1 MVLCEIVWGEEA
13 RTVVSSKLFAF
24 SALLTTLLL
33 LALAIFVLF
42 YKRKSHLCRLW
53 VVMSLLIAFWSF
65 GFYEVSVAKHAAI
78 ALFWSRF
85 LNLAAIF
92 IPPLYLHFIL
102 ALVNKEKEKKKVLS
116 IAYLAAMVLFLF
128 GFSPYF
134 IKDVTTALGFF
145 PHVIVPGPAYYAFI
159 AYFFG
164 VGLYVHWELLVTY
177 RASRGY
183 MRNQL
188 KYVFLASF
196 LALLGAVGSFALLFF
211 PAFPSGTFFLAW
223 YCILILFAALKHRLM
238 NFDLAMRTSLAYS
251 IIVGMLAIFFIL
263 FFLLITERFGI
274 ILKVPTM
281 MATVVAAL
289 IVAVAFQPLKE
300 KTYSLVE
307 KYLLKDKY
315 DYQVVLRDYTAAV
328 ASILDLQ
335 QLVNLVV
342 DRVVHAMPIDSSS
355 LWLLDEETGH
365 YKCKKVAKIGGTS
378 EIKATL
384 SPESALTNHLRQR
397 GKPLIKDELHR
408 LVAHHEIDQMH
419 KDFDIL
425 DAHLVLP
432 LRFHNEM
439 IGIWCL
445 GEKTSGD
452 IYSDEDIRLLTTLSH
467 QTAVALANSFLYDRI
482 MRMKDHNDNILRYMD
497 SGVVTIDKSMKITA
511 FNRRASE
518 ITEIP
523 ESEAL
528 NRSVYVLPRELAEVL
543 SHTLKHGAIFS
554 DYEIS
559 ITENGKVIPLGV
571 STSLLKGQ
579 SGVITGV
586 LAVFADLSQI
596 KKLEMEVR
604 RRERLASLGTLAAGM
619 AHEIKNPLV
628 AIKTF
633 TQLMPEKFDDEEF
646 KSKFTVLVGQEV
658 DRIDRLV
665 EQLLD
670 FARPNVPELQ
680 PVNLGEVIDETLMLL
695 DSEMSGKNIE
705 VTKDYLNAQPR
716 VAGDPERLK
725 QVFLNF
731 FLNSLESMGASG
743 RLSVT
748 LRHLPDEKSTVEVKI
763 TDTGKGIPQDIL
775 PRIFDPFFTTKEQG
789 SGLGLAVSHKILEDH
804 GAEVEVTSA
813 VDQGTTFVIRFPVLD
828 YKFEE
833 TV

>member
-1 MVLCEIVWGEEA
+1 MIWGKGVRA
-13 RTVVSSKLFAF
+13 VVSMRFFAF
-24 SALLTTLLL
+24 SALLTALLL
-33 LALAIFVLF
+33 LALALFVLF

-65 GFYEVSVAKHAAI
+65 GFYEVAVAEYKAV
-78 ALFWSRF
+78 ALFWSRL
-85 LNLAAIF
+85 LNLGAIF

-102 ALVNKEKEKKKVLS
+102 ALVGKEKEKKKILS
-116 IAYLAAMVLFLF
+116 FVYLAGAAIFLL
-128 GFSPYF
+128 GLSPYF
-134 IKDVTTALGFF
+134 IKDVIPLGFF
-145 PHVIVPGPAYYAFI
+145 PYVIVPGPAYYAFI
-159 AYFFG
+159 TYFFC
-164 VGLYVHWELLVTY
+164 VGLYVHWELLLTY

-183 MRNQL
+183 TRNQL

-211 PAFPSGTFFLAW
+211 PAFPSGTFFVAW
-223 YCILILFAALKHRLM
+223 YCVLVLFAALKHRLM

-251 IIVGMLAIFFIL
+251 IIVGMLAIFFFL
-263 FFLLITERFGI
+263 FFLLVTERFPI
-274 ILKVPTM
+274 ILNVPTM
-281 MATVVAAL
+281 MVAVVAAL
-289 IVAVAFQPLKE
+289 IVAVVFQPLKE
-300 KTYSLVE
+300 KTYSVVE

-328 ASILDLQ
+328 ASILDLK
-335 QLVNLVV
+335 QLVNLMV
-342 DRVVHAMPIDSSS
+342 DRVVQAMPIESSS
-355 LWLLDEETGH
+355 LWLLDEETGD
-365 YKCKKVAKIGGTS
+365 YKCSKVAKRDGTA
-378 EIKATL
+378 EAKVTL
-384 SPESALTNHLRQR
+384 SPESALTRHLGER
-397 GKPLIKDELHR
+397 GKPLIKDELDR
-408 LVAHHEIDQMH
+408 LIPHPGLDQMH
-419 KDFDIL
+419 KGFDIL
-425 DAHLVLP
+425 EAHLVIP
-432 LRFHNEM
+432 LKVHNEM

-482 MRMKDHNDNILRYMD
+482 MRMKNHNDNILRHMD

-523 ESEAL
+523 VSEAL
-528 NRSVYVLPRELAEVL
+528 NQDVHILPRELAEVL
-543 SHTLKHGAIFS
+543 SDTLSQGAIYS
-554 DYEIS
+554 DYEIN
-559 ITENGKVIPLGV
+559 ITENGKAIPLGV

-579 SGVITGV
+579 SGVVTGA

-633 TQLMPEKFDDEEF
+633 TQLLPTKFNDDEF
-646 KSKFTVLVGQEV
+646 KTKFTTLVGQEV

-670 FARPNVPELQ
+670 FARPNIPELQ
-680 PVNLGEVIDETLMLL
+680 PVNLGEIIDETLMLL

-705 VTKDYLNAQPR
+705 MTKDYLHGQAR
-716 VAGDPERLK
+716 VAGDPEQLK

-731 FLNSLESMGASG
+731 FLNSLEAMGTSG

-748 LRHLPDEKSTVEVKI
+748 LRHLTGENSTVVVKI
-763 TDTGKGIPQDIL
+763 TDTGQGISQDIL
-775 PRIFDPFFTTKEQG
+775 PRIFDPFFTTKAQG
-789 SGLGLAVSHKILEDH
+789 AGLGLAISHKILEDH
-804 GAEVEVTSA
+804 GAEVEVASGA
-813 VDQGTTFVIRFPVLD
+813 DQGTTFSIRFPVLD
-828 YKFEE
+828 YEFKE
-833 TV
+833 TS